1 MPHCIIEYSDDLENK
16 QDIIETVKAINT
28 AIENSELFDNKTI
41 KTRALPIHAYLVG
54 GIKKPFIHITVKILE
69 GRTDSQKQQLS
80 NRLLQCMTTKYD
92 IEDISVEIVELD
104 INSYAKN

>member
-1 MPHCIIEYSDDLENK
+1 MPHCIIEYSDDLDNK
-16 QDIIETVKAINT
+16 QDIIKTVKAINT

-41 KTRALPIHAYLVG
+41 KTRALPIHTYLVG
-54 GIKKPFIHITVKILE
+54 GIKKPFVHITVKILE

-80 NRLLQCMTTKYD
+80 NRTLQCITAKYD

-104 INSYAKN
+104 ISHAKK